1 MLAEKPELAHVA
13 TSFGR
18 IYDPVKAHQ
27 YYLRTRKL
35 KGRKKGR
42 AEPSGPSAGAGRLVK
57 DVLARPASRK
67 PVSNNPQLQR
77 QRQQAA
83 ARVSTL
89 RGKLSEL
96 NARLKEKM
104 AEAKEAEA
112 KEKKGPSSSEKREA
126 AERSKDWRAK
136 NQQKVKQQEKQRAAK
151 EKNQPETK
159 KSGGGDDSIE
169 GIRTAITK
177 VKAALD
183 KAVARQRALG

>member
-1 MLAEKPELAHVA
+1 MVAEKPELAHLA
-13 TSFGR
+13 TALAR
-18 IYDPVKAHQ
+18 VYDPVKAHQ

-42 AEPSGPSAGAGRLVK
+42 AEPSGAGRVVK
-57 DVLARPASRK
+57 TALASPAGKK

-89 RGKLSEL
+89 RQKLSEL
-96 NARLKEKM
+96 NTRLKEKM
-104 AEAKEAEA
+104 AESREAEA

-159 KSGGGDDSIE
+159 KSGGGEDSIE

>member
-1 MLAEKPELAHVA
+1 MLPEKPELAHI
-13 TSFGR
+13 SNSLGR
-18 IYDPVKAHQ
+18 VYDPVKAHQ

-35 KGRKKGR
+35 KGRRKGR
-42 AEPSGPSAGAGRLVK
+42 AETPVGRVVKTALTSPAGK
-57 DVLARPASRK
+57 K

-83 ARVSTL
+83 ARVDTL
-89 RGKLSEL
+89 RKKLSEL
-96 NARLKEKM
+96 NTRLKEKM
-104 AEAKEAEA
+104 AEARETER

-159 KSGGGDDSIE
+159 KSGGGEDSIE
-169 GIRTAITK
+169 GIRTAITN

>member
-1 MLAEKPELAHVA
+1 MLAEKPELDHLAGA
-13 TSFGR
+13 LDR

-42 AEPSGPSAGAGRLVK
+42 AEPSTGAGRLVK
-57 DVLARPASRK
+57 TALASPASKK
-67 PVSNNPQLQR
+67 PVGNNPQLQR

-89 RGKLSEL
+89 REKLSEL

-104 AEAKEAEA
+104 AEAREAEA

-136 NQQKVKQQEKQRAAK
+136 NQQKVKQQEQRRAAK
-151 EKNQPETK
+151 EKDQPETK

>member
-1 MLAEKPELAHVA
+1 MLAEKPELAHYAGLVK
-13 TSFGR
+13 R
-18 IYDPVKAHQ
+18 VYDPVKAHQ

-42 AEPSGPSAGAGRLVK
+42 VETPVGRAGSVVKTALASPAGK
-57 DVLARPASRK
+57 K

-83 ARVSTL
+83 ARVDTL
-89 RGKLSEL
+89 RKKLSEL
-96 NARLKEKM
+96 NTRLKEKM
-104 AEAKEAEA
+104 AEAREAEQ

-159 KSGGGDDSIE
+159 KSGGGEDSIE
-169 GIRTAITK
+169 GIRTAITN